1 MTAPNTGASS
11 SPISSAQLFERWRR
25 HQDRQ
30 ARDEL
35 IQRFLPLARKLA
47 RRYVQSSE
55 PYEDLVQVA
64 SLGLVKAV
72 ERFDPDR
79 GFAFSS
85 FAVPTIVGELKRY
98 FRDTAWALHV
108 DRGAQERARK
118 ITDAQQKLSSRSGR
132 MPTVDE
138 LAQYLEMSQ
147 EEVLDGLQT
156 AEAYGAVSLDAPMST
171 EDDEESSRLD
181 AIGSEDER
189 LALVNDHATIFAAAR
204 HLPTREREILYLRFG
219 EDLTQ
224 SEIADRVG
232 VSQMQVSRLL
242 RRSLHRLRELT
253 EERSYRPLAHQRPY
267 QRRRPPAA
275 SAAPPT
281 KKPISHSTT
290 AMTRTIQRKWTA
302 NPSPPNRARIK
313 SSTSRATISL
323 PFRSAST
330 MLAAVAATTRPG
342 AGTCAG
348 KRMTPCRGRLVDRR
362 PALAR
367 IFPVGL
373 ATRARQHV
381 VALIRRVLDGP
392 AGRMLIAVAGV
403 LDQFLLGL
411 LEALGLPLAG
421 FGQRALG
428 LIRLTLDRRR
438 L

>member
-1 MTAPNTGASS
+1 MTTTPNTGASS
-11 SPISSAQLFERWRR
+11 SPSSSAELFERWRR
-25 HQDRQ
+25 HKDRQ

-35 IQRFLPLARKLA
+35 IERFLPLARKLA

-118 ITDAQQKLSSRSGR
+118 ITDAQQKLSSRTGR

-147 EEVLDGLQT
+147 EEVLEGLQT
-156 AEAYGAVSLDAPMST
+156 AEAYGAVSLDALGSA
-171 EDDEESSRLD
+171 DARL
-181 AIGSEDER
+181 E
-189 LALVNDHATIFAAAR
+189 LVNDHATIFAAAR

-242 RRSLHRLRELT
+242 RRSLQRLRELT
-253 EERSYRPLAHQRPY
+253 EERP
-267 QRRRPPAA
+267 
-275 SAAPPT
+275 
-281 KKPISHSTT
+281 
-290 AMTRTIQRKWTA
+290 
-302 NPSPPNRARIK
+302 
-313 SSTSRATISL
+313 
-323 PFRSAST
+323 
-330 MLAAVAATTRPG
+330 
-342 AGTCAG
+342 
-348 KRMTPCRGRLVDRR
+348 
-362 PALAR
+362 
-367 IFPVGL
+367 
-373 ATRARQHV
+373 
-381 VALIRRVLDGP
+381 
-392 AGRMLIAVAGV
+392 
-403 LDQFLLGL
+403 
-411 LEALGLPLAG
+411 
-421 FGQRALG
+421 
-428 LIRLTLDRRR
+428 
-438 L
+438 